1 MPEPGQS
8 RMGNYGPM
16 GRFHHRVKTHGGWQ
30 VRQPFDG
37 IYVWRDPHGHFYLVD
52 HTGTRKVT
60 PPAHRTAKPARPQD
74 GRRPALVVEF
84 YRSDVHVG
92 LDEFDRHAA

>member
-1 MPEPGQS
+1 
-8 RMGNYGPM
+8 M
-16 GRFHHRVKTHGGWQ
+16 GRFHHRVNTHGGWQ

-60 PPAHRTAKPARPQD
+60 PPENHPARTTRPD
-74 GRRPALVVEF
+74 RERRPALVVEL
-84 YRSDVHVG
+84 YPSGG
-92 LDEFDRHAA
+92 LIDLDGFDLHAA